1 MKKAIISALLS
12 IAALT
17 ASNAV
22 IAQTVTLDYYFNHET
37 IKDSAGNLHRF
48 HYTWEDKT
56 QTGYSTWGEILRS
69 KGAITSSLEAAP
81 TQQNLA
87 GADIY
92 IIVDPDTEKETAN
105 PNYIKP
111 EHVTAIKQWVK
122 EGGVLVL
129 LANDSANV
137 ELRHFN
143 TLTRAFGIAFN
154 NDDYH
159 KVKGDN
165 FEMGAFYIPANHP
178 VFKTARKIYM
188 KELST
193 LTIKAP
199 AKAVFKDGNNVIIAE
214 SHYGK
219 GTVFAVGDPWIYNEY
234 CNGRLPK
241 EYDNDK
247 AADDL
252 SAWLIDKARHHSGK

>member
-1 MKKAIISALLS
+1 MKKIFISTLLIFAAVASTNAI
-12 IAALT
+12 
-17 ASNAV
+17 

-37 IKDSAGNLHRF
+37 IKDSAGNLHHF
-48 HYTWEDKT
+48 HYTWEDKK
-56 QTGYSTWGEILRS
+56 QTGYSKWGEILRS
-69 KGAITSSLEAAP
+69 KGAITNSLEEAP
-81 TQQNLA
+81 TYKGLA
-87 GADIY
+87 GSDIY

-105 PNYIKP
+105 PNYIQP

-122 EGGVLVL
+122 DGGVLVL

-137 ELRHFN
+137 EMEHFN
-143 TLTRAFGIAFN
+143 TLAQAFGITFN

-159 KVKGDN
+159 KVKGN
-165 FEMGAFYIPANHP
+165 EFEMGAFYIPANHP

-199 AKAVFKDGNNVIIAE
+199 AKAVFKDGDNVIIAE

-252 SAWLIDKARHHSGK
+252 STWLINQAKHNRGK